1 MTSPR
6 AELSQSSSKQSSSN
20 QSSSNPSSS
29 SSNRKLILAGQIA
42 FLPTGILQTLLG
54 PMLPIL
60 IARWALNDTQAG
72 NLFLVQFLASLAGV
86 QLSGLLLTRW
96 GFRPAFLW
104 GLLLMAG
111 GVSTLLLGSS
121 VLGMAAVAAYGLGL
135 GLLVPSD
142 NLLIAEIGSGS
153 TSASDA
159 ASQESSQ
166 RSSQERSQRSS
177 QRSSE
182 ASSRASAVSLLNF
195 FWGVGAVFCSLMVA
209 WTAAHKLLPFFLGSV
224 ALFLVLLAFAMRNLP
239 FPAAATSS
247 ATPAATP
254 AESSPSS
261 SSLTPSPSPSST
273 SASSPSWRELA
284 KSPAIWI
291 FAAIFFLY
299 PGAETAVGGWI
310 GSYVSRLGSHG
321 ASIASMMPAFFWTAL
336 TVGRALGTVF
346 LRHFS
351 ERSVLRAG
359 YGAGAAGIGLML
371 WAPTLTGVIGGALI
385 TGLSFATLYPITVAR
400 LSQRFGVAARSIG
413 AVMFSLAAVGPAVI
427 PWMVGVISHSTGSL
441 RAGLLLPLGAT
452 VILFVVHLFEW

>member
-1 MTSPR
+1 MLNVPHSWGHPLRMTSPR
-6 AELSQSSSKQSSSN
+6 AELSPSSSN
-20 QSSSNPSSS
+20 RSSSNRSSS
-29 SSNRKLILAGQIA
+29 SSNRKLILAGQLA

-60 IARWALNDTQAG
+60 IARWSLNDTQAG

-96 GFRPAFLW
+96 GYRPAFLW
-104 GLLLMAG
+104 GLLLMAC

-121 VLGMAAVAAYGLGL
+121 ALGMAAVAAYGLGL
-135 GLLVPSD
+135 GLVVPSD

-153 TSASDA
+153 SSDSGA
-159 ASQESSQ
+159 ASQAASQ
-166 RSSQERSQRSS
+166 A
-177 QRSSE
+177 SSE
-182 ASSRASAVSLLNF
+182 GSSRASAVSLLNF

-224 ALFLVLLAFAMRNLP
+224 ALFLLLLAFAMRNLP
-239 FPAAATSS
+239 FPAAASSS
-247 ATPAATP
+247 ATPAATSAGP
-254 AESSPSS
+254 SPSS
-261 SSLTPSPSPSST
+261 SSSH

-310 GSYVSRLGSHG
+310 GCYVSRLGSRG
-321 ASIASMMPAFFWTAL
+321 AAIASMMPAFFWTAL

-385 TGLSFATLYPITVAR
+385 TGLGFATLYPITVAR

-452 VILFVVHLFEW
+452 VILFLVHLFEW

>member
-1 MTSPR
+1 MLNVPHTRGHPLSHDQRMTSPQ
-6 AELSQSSSKQSSSN
+6 AELSPSSSN
-20 QSSSNPSSS
+20 RSSSSS

-60 IARWALNDTQAG
+60 IARWTLNDTQAG
-72 NLFLVQFLASLAGV
+72 NLFLVQFLVSLVGV

-96 GFRPAFLW
+96 GYRPAFLS
-104 GLLLMAG
+104 GLLLMAC

-121 VLGMAAVAAYGLGL
+121 ALGMAAVAAYGLGL

-142 NLLIAEIGSGS
+142 NLLIAEIGSESGS
-153 TSASDA
+153 GSDA
-159 ASQESSQ
+159 AWQASSQ
-166 RSSQERSQRSS
+166 A
-177 QRSSE
+177 SSE
-182 ASSRASAVSLLNF
+182 GSARASAVSLLNF

-239 FPAAATSS
+239 FPAAAASS
-247 ATPAATP
+247 ATSAIIPAG
-254 AESSPSS
+254 SSPSS
-261 SSLTPSPSPSST
+261 SSSSSP
-273 SASSPSWRELA
+273 SSPSWRELA

-310 GSYVSRLGSHG
+310 GSYVSRLGSRG
-321 ASIASMMPAFFWTAL
+321 AAMASIAPLMPAFFWTAL

-385 TGLSFATLYPITVAR
+385 TGLGFATLYPITVAR
-400 LSQRFGVAARSIG
+400 LSQRFGVAARKIG
-413 AVMFSLAAVGPAVI
+413 SVLFSLAAVGPAVI
-427 PWMVGVISHSTGSL
+427 PWMVGVISHSTGRL
-441 RAGLLLPLGAT
+441 GAGLLVPLGAT
-452 VILFVVHLFEW
+452 VILFVIHLFEW

>member
-1 MTSPR
+1 MTSHQ
-6 AELSQSSSKQSSSN
+6 AELSQSSSNRSSSN
-20 QSSSNPSSS
+20 RSSS

-72 NLFLVQFLASLAGV
+72 YLFLVQFLASLAGV

-104 GLLLMAG
+104 GLLLMAC

-121 VLGMAAVAAYGLGL
+121 ALGMAAVAAYGLGL
-135 GLLVPSD
+135 GLVVPSD

-153 TSASDA
+153 SSASDE
-159 ASQESSQ
+159 ASQASSQ
-166 RSSQERSQRSS
+166 RSSQ
-177 QRSSE
+177 

-209 WTAAHKLLPFFLGSV
+209 WTAAHHLLPFFLGSV

-239 FPAAATSS
+239 FPAAAASS
-247 ATPAATP
+247 AIPAATPAATP
-254 AESSPSS
+254 AGSSPSS
-261 SSLTPSPSPSST
+261 SSSSSSSPSS
-273 SASSPSWRELA
+273 SSSSSSSPSSPSWRELA

-321 ASIASMMPAFFWTAL
+321 AAMASMAPLMPAFFWTAL

-371 WAPTLTGVIGGALI
+371 WAPTLPGVIGGALI

-400 LSQRFGVAARSIG
+400 LSQRFGVAARKIG
-413 AVMFSLAAVGPAVI
+413 AVLFSLAAVGPAVI